1 MYIKMKGASIMSN
14 KLLAS
19 TNLIDEHTSSND
31 TGGKELKI
39 YVHGF
44 VNADGDMPVELDT
57 NQYNLAF
64 CDTIIGYVSVYIPAA
79 YTYTRREL
87 IGKAIHAAERALIAT
102 GDFSVS
108 NTYGTIFYEKCIA

>member
-1 MYIKMKGASIMSN
+1 MSN

-19 TNLIDEHTSSND
+19 TNMIDERMKPND
-31 TGGKELKI
+31 TDGKELKI

-44 VNADGDMPVELDT
+44 VNADGDMPVELNT

-64 CDTIIGYVSVYIPAA
+64 CDTIIGYVSVYIPAT
-79 YTYTRREL
+79 YTYTWREL
-87 IGKAIHAAERALIAT
+87 ISKAILAAEQALIAT

-108 NTYGTIFYEKCIA
+108 NAYGTIFYEKCTA